1 MRATYSDSETMS
13 VTDNAPVGDT
23 APSESPVDLGDTPAA
38 EPVEAVSQEPGER
51 YTVTIDGEAQEVSLD
66 ELRNGYQRQSDYTRK
81 TQELAETRKR
91 LSSAERLANALDTDP
106 VTTLK
111 ALNEAYQ
118 IDGMSQAEWDEMD
131 PQEQRIAKLEQ
142 QLDEQ
147 RARDARSTIESEFRA
162 LESEFGDFDRN
173 DIAGYAFKH
182 GLTVT
187 DAYRVMNFDSLR
199 QEKNRLAEEAKVV
212 DSKRN
217 AQLPHTAGSAQRG
230 AVTSATPTKHASV
243 RDAYL
248 AAVKQQAGA

>member
-1 MRATYSDSETMS
+1 MS
-13 VTDNAPVGDT
+13 VTDTSIEV
-23 APSESPVDLGDTPAA
+23 PSESPATELGDTPQA
-38 EPVEAVSQEPGER
+38 EPVEAVSQEPSNSETYTITVDGKEE
-51 YTVTIDGEAQEVSLD
+51 TVTLD
-66 ELRNGYQRQSDYTRK
+66 ELRNGYQRQQDYTRK
-81 TQELAETRKR
+81 TQEVAETRKR
-91 LSSAERLANALDTDP
+91 LEAAERLATALDTDP
-106 VTTLK
+106 INTLK
-111 ALNEAYQ
+111 VLNEAYQ
-118 IDGMSQAEWDEMD
+118 IDGMSQSEWDEMD

-142 QLDEQ
+142 QLNEQ

-162 LESEFGDFDRN
+162 LEQEFGDFDRN

-212 DSKRN
+212 ESKRS

-243 RDAYL
+243 REAYL
-248 AAVKQQAGA
+248 AAVKQQAGG